1 MSRSSSPPPSSAE
14 PRDEGDEGS
23 RLYTPLLFVTVLV
36 IATSGLVYE
45 LLAGT
50 LASYVLGD
58 SVTQFSTTI
67 GVYLFAMGVGSYLS
81 RWVKAD
87 VARRFIEIEL
97 GIALLG
103 GLSAPVLFLGF
114 ARADAFIV
122 LLYGTIVVIGTLVGL
137 EIPLLMRILKEELSF
152 EELVARV
159 LTFDY
164 VGALLGSVLFALF
177 FVPTLGLTRTSLLFG
192 VLNAAVAIG
201 ATFTL
206 RRLIEARVLRVLRS
220 VAVLVIAGLA
230 VLFVQADRFTLW
242 TEQDLY
248 EDPIVFADQSPFQRI
263 VVTRGLGTQLFLD
276 GHLQLSTTDEH
287 RYHESLVHPAM
298 ALVPNARRVLIL
310 GGGDGFALRE
320 VLRYPDVDTVTL
332 VDLDEAVVRMSQRVF
347 AEQNAHAFEDPRVEV
362 FHDDAMVWL
371 DELAPV
377 APRYDAAIIDF
388 PDPGNFSL
396 GKLYT
401 RRFYRLAQRALAPH
415 GALVVQSTSPLYARR
430 SFWCIEKTMRAS
442 GLHTQPYHA
451 NVPSFGEWGFVL
463 ARRTPFDPPE
473 RLRIGSLR
481 YLDEATLQTLFVFP
495 PDMDRVEVDVNVLN
509 EQTLVRYYDEE
520 ARQWDL

>member
-1 MSRSSSPPPSSAE
+1 MSRSSSPPPSSADE
-14 PRDEGDEGS
+14 PSRE

-67 GVYLFAMGVGSYLS
+67 GVYLFAMGVGSFLS
-81 RWVKAD
+81 RYVKTNI
-87 VARRFIEIEL
+87 ARRFIEVEL
-97 GIALLG
+97 GVALLG
-103 GLSAPVLFLGF
+103 GLSAPLLFMGF
-114 ARADAFIV
+114 ARAEAFIV
-122 LLYGTIVVIGTLVGL
+122 LLYGTIVAIGTLVGL

-152 EELVARV
+152 EDLVARV

-177 FVPTLGLTRTSLLFG
+177 FVPTLGLTRTSLVFG
-192 VLNAAVAIG
+192 ILNAVVAIG
-201 ATFTL
+201 ATYTL
-206 RRLIEARVLRVLRS
+206 RRLIPAPVVRGLRV
-220 VAVLVIAGLA
+220 VAVFVIVGLSA
-230 VLFVQADRFTLW
+230 LIVQADRFTLW

-248 EDPIVFADQSPFQRI
+248 EDPIVFAQQTAFQRI
-263 VVTRGLGTQLFLD
+263 VVTQGLSTQLYLD
-276 GHLQLSTTDEH
+276 GHLQLTTNDEH
-287 RYHESLVHPAM
+287 RYHESLVHPAF

-320 VLRYPDVDTVTL
+320 VFRYASVEHATL
-332 VDLDEAVVRMSQRVF
+332 VDLDEGVVRMSERLF
-347 AEQNAHAFEDPRVEV
+347 ADENGHAFDDPRAEV
-362 FHDDAMVWL
+362 VFDDAMVWL
-371 DELAPV
+371 DGRAGEFDV
-377 APRYDAAIIDF
+377 VIIDF

-401 RRFYRLAQRALAPH
+401 RRFYRLAQRVLAPG
-415 GALVVQSTSPLYARR
+415 GAMVVQSTSPLYARR
-430 SFWCIEKTMRAS
+430 SYWCIEKTMREA
-442 GLHTQPYHA
+442 GLYTQPYHA

-463 ARRTPFDPPE
+463 ARTQPFDAP
-473 RLRIGSLR
+473 RTVSLDSLR
-481 YLDEATLQTLFVFP
+481 YLDDATLQTLFVFP
-495 PDMDRVEVDVNVLN
+495 PDMSRVEVDANVLN

>member
-14 PRDEGDEGS
+14 AESSEPG

-67 GVYLFAMGVGSYLS
+67 GVYLFAMGVGSFLS
-81 RWVKAD
+81 KYVKRD
-87 VARRFIEIEL
+87 VARRFVEVEL
-97 GIALLG
+97 GVALIG
-103 GLSAPVLFLGF
+103 GLSAPLLFLGF
-114 ARADAFIV
+114 ARADAFVV

-152 EELVARV
+152 EDLVARV

-164 VGALLGSVLFALF
+164 VGALLGSVLFALL

-192 VLNAAVAIG
+192 ILNAVVAVG

-206 RRLIEARVLRVLRS
+206 RSLISPRVVRGLRV
-220 VAVLVIAGLA
+220 VAVLVAVGLGA
-230 VLFVQADRFTLW
+230 LFVEADRFTLW

-248 EDPIVFADQSPFQRI
+248 DDPIVFAEQTPFQRI
-263 VVTRGLGTQLFLD
+263 VVTRGLSTQLYLD
-276 GHLQLSTTDEH
+276 GHLQLTTADEH
-287 RYHESLVHPAM
+287 RYHESLVHPAF
-298 ALVPNARRVLIL
+298 ALVPDASRVLIL

-320 VLRYPDVDTVTL
+320 VLRHPRVEHVTL
-332 VDLDEAVVRMSQRVF
+332 VDLDEAVVRMSRRIF
-347 AEQNAHAFEDPRVEV
+347 AEENDDAYDDPRVEV
-362 FHDDAMVWL
+362 AHDDAMVWL
-371 DELAPV
+371 DGRNDEFDV
-377 APRYDAAIIDF
+377 VIIDF

-401 RRFYRLAQRALAPH
+401 RRFYRLAQRVVRQH
-415 GALVVQSTSPLYARR
+415 GAMVVQSTSPLYARR
-430 SFWCIEKTMRAS
+430 SFWCIDETMRAA
-442 GLHTQPYHA
+442 GLYTQPYHA

-463 ARRTPFDPPE
+463 ARKVPFDPPSA
-473 RLRIGSLR
+473 LSIDGLR
-481 YLDEATLQTLFVFP
+481 YLDDATLRTLFVFP
-495 PDMDRVEVDVNVLN
+495 PDMDRVDVEPNVLN
-509 EQTLVRYYDEE
+509 EQTLVRYYDRE
-520 ARQWDL
+520 ANQWDL